1 MGCCGQNRDFA
12 KYANSQ
18 PSSNSAS
25 SADTSLR
32 FVQRRSIAVR
42 GPITGRRY
50 QFHSGSYT
58 HGMDPRDVVQLLTS
72 GFFERVAG

>member
-12 KYANSQ
+12 KYADSQ
-18 PSSNSAS
+18 PNLNPAS
-25 SADTSLR
+25 SAETSLR

-42 GPITGRRY
+42 GPVSGQRY

-58 HGMDPRDVVQLLTS
+58 HGIDSRDVAQLLTS
-72 GFFERVAG
+72 GFFERAAR